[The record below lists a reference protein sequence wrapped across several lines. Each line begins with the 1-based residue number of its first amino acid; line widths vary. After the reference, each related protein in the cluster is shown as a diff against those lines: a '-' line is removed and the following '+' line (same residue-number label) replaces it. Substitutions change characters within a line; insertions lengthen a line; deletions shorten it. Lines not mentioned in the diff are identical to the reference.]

1 MTVAASRPY
10 DVFTLL
16 DEPLWRVLYVFHH
29 LAEERA
35 RVALRDRL
43 ERVDAGFMT
52 ALAFNK
58 PEALDDEL
66 QKVHRAILG
75 QDEDPIADEDRLAR
89 GLALAER
96 IERGRVLSDEA
107 LVS

>member
-1 MTVAASRPY
+1 VTVAGQRPY

-29 LAEERA
+29 LQERDARQALDARLA
-35 RVALRDRL
+35 RVD
-43 ERVDAGFMT
+43 EGFMA

-58 PEALDDEL
+58 PIALEDELRRVKEEIAALDAPD
-66 QKVHRAILG
+66 APDDTI
-75 QDEDPIADEDRLAR
+75 AR

-96 IERGRVLSDEA
+96 MEQGRVLSDEA
-107 LVS
+107 LIS